1 MDTPQSLAVSAN
13 APTLEVPSGA
23 IPFGAPAA
31 DACEPRLCG
40 RFGLV
45 EGSRADLTAQ
55 TLGLLRTRLQAVA
68 AFHFAAFSILLLWNI
83 SARGGG
89 GIDVQLEFPSL
100 LRFHVLEVIALGVT
114 CVVLFQHRPLPK
126 WGLGV
131 SEMVIFGLPAAFFA
145 DVNYQGLK
153 YSSAV
158 GHPPLNILTPWLCI
172 ILMYSMFI
180 PNSLRR
186 AALVVGALAAAPL
199 ILMLGVRGEF
209 AAVAE
214 VVPLEL
220 VGENA
225 LVMGLTAVGAVIGT
239 QMIGSLRKQVFE
251 ARQLGQYRLLR
262 LLGSGGMGQVYL
274 AEHQLLKRPCAIKVI
289 RPGRA
294 ADPQAVARFERE
306 VQTTATLTHPNT
318 IEIYDYGHTD
328 DGTFYYVMEYLP
340 GLSMADLVARHGPL
354 PAERV
359 IYLLRQACDA
369 LREAHSA
376 GLIHRDIKP
385 ANIFVA
391 ERGGVY
397 DVVKLLDFG
406 LAKGSENSTNGQITQ
421 EGTVAG
427 SPMFMSPEQALG
439 QPSDARGDI
448 YSLGAVGYYLLTGQP
463 PFQGTTAMEL
473 IVAHARDP
481 VAPLTQLRPEVPGD
495 VERHVL
501 RCLEKDPEQRF
512 QSALSLDEA
521 LAACESAGRWSARL
535 AAIWWSERG
544 LDRSAPAT

>member
-1 MDTPQSLAVSAN
+1 MHTPQSLAASAN
-13 APTLEVPSGA
+13 DPTLEVPSGA
-23 IPFGAPAA
+23 VAFGVAAA

-40 RFGLV
+40 RFGLI
-45 EGSRADLTAQ
+45 EGSGANLTAQ
-55 TLGLLRTRLQAVA
+55 TLDLLRTRLRAVA
-68 AFHFAAFSILLLWNI
+68 AFHFCAFSLLLVWNVFT
-83 SARGGG
+83 RGGDF
-89 GIDVQLEFPSL
+89 DVPVQSL
-100 LRFHVLEVIALGVT
+100 LRFHTLEVIALGAT
-114 CVVLFQHRPLPK
+114 CVVLFQHRPLPR
-126 WGLGV
+126 WGLGLAEIV
-131 SEMVIFGLPAAFFA
+131 VFGLPAAFFI
-145 DVNYQGLK
+145 DVNYQGLR
-153 YSSAV
+153 YSPHLGYA
-158 GHPPLNILTPWLCI
+158 PPNLLTPWLCI

-180 PNSLRR
+180 PNAARR
-186 AALVVGALAAAPL
+186 AALVVGTLAAAPV
-199 ILMLGVRGEF
+199 IVMLGVRAEYP
-209 AAVAE
+209 AVADLL
-214 VVPLEL
+214 PLAL
-220 VGENA
+220 VGEDA
-225 LVMGLTAVGAVIGT
+225 LVMGLTAAAAVVGT
-239 QMIGSLRKQVFE
+239 HMIGALRRQVYE

-262 LLGSGGMGQVYL
+262 LLGAGGMGQVYL

-289 RPGRA
+289 RPGQS

-369 LREAHSA
+369 LRKAHSA

-385 ANIFVA
+385 GNIFVA

-406 LAKGSENSTNGQITQ
+406 LAKGSDNSTGSQITQ

-448 YSLGAVGYYLLTGQP
+448 YSLGAVAYFLLTGHP
-463 PFQGTTAMEL
+463 PFQGKTAMEL

-481 VAPLTQLRPEVPGD
+481 VAPLTQLRAELPAD
-495 VERHVL
+495 LERLVL
-501 RCLEKDPEQRF
+501 RCLAKDPEERF
-512 QSALSLDEA
+512 QSALGVDEA
-521 LAACESAGRWSARL
+521 LAACESAGRWSPRL
-535 AAIWWSERG
+535 AAVWWHERG
-544 LDRSAPAT
+544 PAS

>member
-1 MDTPQSLAVSAN
+1 MDTPESLAISGN

-23 IPFGAPAA
+23 ASWGTA

-45 EGSRADLTAQ
+45 EGSLANLTVQ
-55 TLGLLRTRLQAVA
+55 TLGLLRARLRTVA
-68 AFHFAAFSILLLWNI
+68 AFHFCAFSILLLWNL
-83 SARGGG
+83 STGGAG
-89 GIDVQLEFPSL
+89 GIDIALEFPSL
-100 LRFHVLEVIALGVT
+100 LRFHVLEVIVLGAT
-114 CVVLFQHRPLPK
+114 CVVLFQHQPLPR
-126 WGLGV
+126 WALGAAEIIV
-131 SEMVIFGLPAAFFA
+131 FGLPAAFFA

-153 YSSAV
+153 YSTAA
-158 GHPPLNILTPWLCI
+158 GHPPLNLLTPWLCI

-180 PNSLRR
+180 PNTARR
-186 AALVVGALAAAPL
+186 AALVVGTLAAAPIL
-199 ILMLGVRGEF
+199 LMLGVRVEF
-209 AAVAE
+209 PEVCAVI
-214 VVPLEL
+214 PLGL

-225 LVMGLTAVGAVIGT
+225 LVMGLTAVGAVLGT
-239 QMIGSLRKQVFE
+239 HMIGSLRQQVFE
-251 ARQLGQYRLLR
+251 ARQLGQYRLMR
-262 LLGSGGMGQVYL
+262 LLGSGGMGNVYL

-289 RPGRA
+289 RPGQA
-294 ADPQAVARFERE
+294 ADPQAIARFERE

-318 IEIYDYGHTD
+318 IEIYDYGRTD

-340 GLSMADLVARHGPL
+340 GLSMADLVARHGPV

-359 IYLLRQACDA
+359 IFLLRQACDA

-385 ANIFVA
+385 GNIFVA

-406 LAKGSENSTNGQITQ
+406 LAKGSEGSEGAQITQ

-448 YSLGAVGYYLLTGQP
+448 YSLGAVGYFLLTGQP

-481 VAPLTQLRPEVPGD
+481 VAPLTQLRPEVPPD
-495 VERHVL
+495 VERLIL
-501 RCLEKDPEQRF
+501 RCLAKEPDERF

-521 LAACESAGRWSARL
+521 LAACESAGRWSLRS
-535 AAIWWSERG
+535 AALWWREQG
-544 LDRSAPAT
+544 LDRR

>member
-1 MDTPQSLAVSAN
+1 MDTSQSLAASAN

-23 IPFGAPAA
+23 IGSGESATE
-31 DACEPRLCG
+31 ACEPRLCG
-40 RFGLV
+40 RFGLM
-45 EGSRADLTAQ
+45 EGSGANLTAQ
-55 TLGLLRTRLQAVA
+55 TLNLLRTRLRAVA
-68 AFHFAAFSILLLWNI
+68 AFHFCAFSLLLLWNVFT
-83 SARGGG
+83 RGGDF
-89 GIDVQLEFPSL
+89 DVPIQSL
-100 LRFHVLEVIALGVT
+100 LRFHTLEVIVLGAT
-114 CVVLFQHRPLPK
+114 CVVLFQHRPLPR
-126 WGLGV
+126 WGLGLAEIV
-131 SEMVIFGLPAAFFA
+131 VFGLPAAFFI
-145 DVNYQGLK
+145 DVNYQGLR
-153 YSSAV
+153 YSAQL
-158 GHPPLNILTPWLCI
+158 GYPPPNLLTPWLCI

-180 PNSLRR
+180 PNTARR
-186 AALVVGALAAAPL
+186 AALVVGTLAAAPL
-199 ILMLGVRGEF
+199 IVMLGVRAEYP
-209 AAVAE
+209 AVAE
-214 VVPLEL
+214 LLPLWL
-220 VGENA
+220 VGEDA
-225 LVMGLTAVGAVIGT
+225 LIMAMTAAAAVVGT
-239 QMIGSLRKQVFE
+239 HMIGALRRQVYE

-262 LLGSGGMGQVYL
+262 LLGAGGMGQVYL

-289 RPGRA
+289 RPGQS
-294 ADPQAVARFERE
+294 ADPQAIARFERE
-306 VQTTATLTHPNT
+306 VQTTATLTHQNT

-354 PAERV
+354 PPERV

-385 ANIFVA
+385 GNIFVA

-406 LAKGSENSTNGQITQ
+406 LAKESDNSSGKQITQ

-448 YSLGAVGYYLLTGQP
+448 YSLGAVAYYLLTGHP
-463 PFQGTTAMEL
+463 PFQGNTAMEL

-481 VAPLTQLRPEVPGD
+481 VAPPRQLRPEVPAD
-495 VERHVL
+495 LERHVL
-501 RCLEKDPEQRF
+501 RCLEKEPEQRF

-521 LAACESAGRWSARL
+521 LAACESASRWSPRL
-535 AAIWWSERG
+535 AAVWWHERG
-544 LDRSAPAT
+544 LAS